1 LEWRNSEPDNE
12 KNVIRTAVRYRESE
26 FHPLKS
32 EKLSRRRFLTTA
44 AALIA
49 APSLARAQGYPGY
62 PPYPQQG
69 PYPPQDPY
77 PRQDPYQRQGP
88 YPPQDPY
95 QRQAPYPPQDPYQ
108 RQGPY
113 SQQPYPN
120 QQQPYPPNYPGERAM
135 PPGQVAPGGPPQG
148 PSYGQQGHGQ
158 PQPDEGDASEWYL
171 EASIPDGHFPIRRVN
186 LEKIDP
192 EFRRQLVSFS
202 HHEQPGT
209 IVIDPRQHYLY
220 LLREG
225 NTAIRYGVGTG
236 REGFAWHGAATVGRK
251 AEWPDWHPPK
261 EMILRQPELPEVMA
275 GGPDNPLGARALY
288 LYEGN
293 RDTLFRIHG
302 TREPWTIGKNVS
314 SGCIRLLN
322 EEVADL
328 YLRTPVGTRVV
339 VM

>member
-1 LEWRNSEPDNE
+1 LSSS
-12 KNVIRTAVRYRESE
+12 K
-26 FHPLKS
+26 F
-32 EKLSRRRFLTTA
+32 SRRRFLTAA

-49 APSLARAQGYPGY
+49 APAAARAQGYPSY
-62 PPYPQQG
+62 PPQAPYPGQ
-69 PYPPQDPY
+69 PYPPQPY
-77 PRQDPYQRQGP
+77 PG
-88 YPPQDPY
+88 
-95 QRQAPYPPQDPYQ
+95 
-108 RQGPY
+108 
-113 SQQPYPN
+113 
-120 QQQPYPPNYPGERAM
+120 QPYPPPGGGVQSTPLPPPGAGQPYPPPSAGQPYPPPGYPDERMM
-135 PPGQVAPGGPPQG
+135 PPGQMGPGDQPAQPAPG
-148 PSYGQQGHGQ
+148 YGQHAD
-158 PQPDEGDASEWYL
+158 PQPEEGEAADWYTN
-171 EASIPDGHFPIRRVN
+171 SPIPDGRFLIRRVN
-186 LEKIDP
+186 MEKVDA
-192 EFRRQLVSFS
+192 EFRRQLVNFS

-209 IVIDPRQHYLY
+209 IVIDPRQHFLY

-236 REGFAWHGAATVGRK
+236 REGFAWHGAASVGRK

-261 EMILRQPELPEVMA
+261 EMILRQPELPEVMP

-288 LYEGN
+288 LFEGN

-328 YLRTPVGTRVV
+328 YLRTPIGTRVV